1 MSNLIQNQNKSRKNG
16 EKDGKLLDK
25 LMINAGDG
33 KTMENLRKRIYVRLV
48 SNEKYYLKQALKP
61 YYMSQCLTMIY
72 SEYVKIKL
80 H

>member
-33 KTMENLRKRIYVRLV
+33 KTMENLRKRIYVRLA
-48 SNEKYYLKQALKP
+48 SNEKYYLKWALKH

-72 SEYVKIKL
+72 SQYVKIKL